1 MKSYELK
8 GYLIEVISAEVKT
21 PLHFMSCDSHSASV
35 VIDLATKIS
44 VSTDMPADEDVLDL
58 EGQCKNYISHFYLTI
73 DVERSVESIRV
84 TRIFPAGI
92 SKCYS
97 EDFYMFDYERE
108 ELATVLESGLVIMEE
123 TFTSIE
129 DKFLK
134 ELNKVW

>member
-1 MKSYELK
+1 
-8 GYLIEVISAEVKT
+8 
-21 PLHFMSCDSHSASV
+21 MSCDSHSASV

-44 VSTDMPADEDVLDL
+44 VSTDMPEDEDILDL
-58 EGQCKNYISHFYLTI
+58 EGKHKNFIAYFSLTI
-73 DVERSVESIRV
+73 DVERSVKGIRV
-84 TRIFPAGI
+84 TSIFPTGI

-97 EDFYMFDYERE
+97 EDFYMYNFEKE
-108 ELATVLESGLVIMEE
+108 ELATVLESGLVMMEE

>member
-1 MKSYELK
+1 
-8 GYLIEVISAEVKT
+8 
-21 PLHFMSCDSHSASV
+21 MSCDSHSASV

-44 VSTDMPADEDVLDL
+44 VSTDMPEDEDILDL
-58 EGQCKNYISHFYLTI
+58 EGKHKNFIAYFSLTI
-73 DVERSVESIRV
+73 GVERSEEGTKV

-108 ELATVLESGLVIMEE
+108 ELATVLESGLDMMEE
-123 TFTSIE
+123 TFISVE
-129 DKFLK
+129 DKFLQ

>member
-21 PLHFMSCDSHSASV
+21 PLHFMSCDSHSVSV

-44 VSTDMPADEDVLDL
+44 VSTDMPEDEDILDL
-58 EGQCKNYISHFYLTI
+58 EGKHKNFIAYFSLTI
-73 DVERSVESIRV
+73 GVERSVKGTKV
-84 TRIFPAGI
+84 THIFPAGI

-97 EDFYMFDYERE
+97 EDCYMYNFEKE
-108 ELATVLESGLVIMEE
+108 ALAEVLESGLDMMEE
-123 TFTSIE
+123 TFISVE
-129 DKFLK
+129 SQFLK